1 MANQLIP
8 RLRGWKR
15 RNDRYKQKIE
25 NRILMNRSADT
36 RVTRTRP
43 LLERRQKNKMADLED
58 GFTESDSDLS
68 DQEVRFGSF
77 EIRSILI

>member
-1 MANQLIP
+1 MET
-8 RLRGWKR
+8 KE
-15 RNDRYKQKIE
+15 RYKQKTTQKTE
-25 NRILMNRSADT
+25 NRILMNRSADS

-43 LLERRQKNKMADLED
+43 LLERRQKYKMADLED

-77 EIRSILI
+77 ENRSLLI

>member
-25 NRILMNRSADT
+25 NRILMNRSADS

-43 LLERRQKNKMADLED
+43 LLERKDKK
-58 GFTESDSDLS
+58 TKWPT
-68 DQEVRFGSF
+68 
-77 EIRSILI
+77 

>member
-1 MANQLIP
+1 MANQLI
-8 RLRGWKR
+8 RRRRGWKR
-15 RNDRYKQKIE
+15 RNDI
-25 NRILMNRSADT
+25 NRILMNRSADS

-43 LLERRQKNKMADLED
+43 LRASTRMKTKKHKMADLED

-77 EIRSILI
+77 ENRSILI